1 MKTTTRTELKSFI
14 DGVQAEFLA
23 NPTAVR
29 AEFIISDNIDE
40 IMRDLWSDRDCPDSF
55 ALMAIGGYG
64 RATLHPHSDVDLLF
78 FFKDVIDEDA
88 IKAVLHPLWDLQ
100 FKVGHQIRNVDDLKE
115 FDESQMESYTASLD
129 CRLLLGDPETALEL
143 EREIMPR
150 LIQKN
155 RNRVLK
161 LLADGKGSRYR
172 QFGDTIY
179 QLEPDIK
186 DAPGGLRDVHW
197 SGWVR
202 KALEASNRHPIPQG
216 ALQFLHCLRNFL
228 HFYSG
233 RNTNVLAFEFQEQIA
248 AQLGYQDS
256 ERGEAAENLMRD
268 YFLRAGEIARPAS
281 FWED

>member
-100 FKVGHQIRNVDDLKE
+100 FKVGHQIRHLDDLMH
-115 FDESQMESYTASLD
+115 FDESQVESYTAFLD
-129 CRLLLGDPETALEL
+129 ARFLVGDPGTALEFD
-143 EREIMPR
+143 REIMTR
-150 LIQKN
+150 LIEKK
-155 RNRVLK
+155 RN
-161 LLADGKGSRYR
+161 S
-172 QFGDTIY
+172 
-179 QLEPDIK
+179 
-186 DAPGGLRDVHW
+186 
-197 SGWVR
+197 
-202 KALEASNRHPIPQG
+202 
-216 ALQFLHCLRNFL
+216 FL
-228 HFYSG
+228 
-233 RNTNVLAFEFQEQIA
+233 
-248 AQLGYQDS
+248 
-256 ERGEAAENLMRD
+256 
-268 YFLRAGEIARPAS
+268 
-281 FWED
+281 